1 MTTDTQH
8 VIESALQLPSQIR
21 SFLADKLLESL
32 DIENDE
38 KLSPAWQDEIIK
50 RCKEIDDGVVK
61 LVPAESVF
69 RDIAVMH
76 LRRAPDYWKKRL
88 E

>member
-1 MTTDTQH
+1 MTTDTQN
-8 VIESALQLPSQIR
+8 VVESALQLPSQIR

-32 DIENDE
+32 DVENDV
-38 KLSPAWQDEIIK
+38 KLSPAWRAEIIK

-69 RDIAVMH
+69 QDVSRVTG
-76 LRRAPDYWKKRL
+76 
-88 E
+88 